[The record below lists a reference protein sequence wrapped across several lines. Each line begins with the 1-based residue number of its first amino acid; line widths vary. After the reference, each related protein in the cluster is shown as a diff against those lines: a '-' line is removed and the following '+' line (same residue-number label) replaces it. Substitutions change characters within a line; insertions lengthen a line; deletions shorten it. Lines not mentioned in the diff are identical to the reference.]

1 MSSITIESNITQIE
15 GGFTKLAIKT
25 TGDDMPS
32 EVFAIE
38 VLPAS
43 KDPMAVPYRFSHACK
58 LTDLIELPA
67 EQDPD
72 KCYFRTD
79 DIEMIFDTVDIALR
93 TQNILRSDIN
103 KLVVS
108 YNNMND
114 PEMIGSTVTIS
125 GYTEGETEMLNR
137 VYYSGNNVNG

>member
-43 KDPMAVPYRFSHACK
+43 KDPMAVPYRFSHVCK
-58 LTDLIELPA
+58 LTDLMELPA

-125 GYTEGETEMLNR
+125 GYTEGEIEMLNS

>member
-25 TGDDMPS
+25 AGDDMPS

-43 KDPMAVPYRFSHACK
+43 KDPMAVPYRFSHVCK
-58 LTDLIELPA
+58 LTDLMELPA
-67 EQDPD
+67 EQDPE

-93 TQNILRSDIN
+93 TNQILRSDIN

-114 PEMIGSTVTIS
+114 PEMVGSTVTIS

>member
-15 GGFTKLAIKT
+15 GGFIKLAVKT

-38 VLPAS
+38 ILPAS
-43 KDPMAVPYRFSHACK
+43 KDPMAVPYRFSHVCK
-58 LTDLIELPA
+58 LTDLIELPP

-79 DIEMIFDTVDIALR
+79 DIEMIFDTIDIALR
-93 TQNILRSDIN
+93 TNQILRSDIN
-103 KLVVS
+103 KLVVA

-137 VYYSGNNVNG
+137 VYYNGNDING

>member
-15 GGFTKLAIKT
+15 GGFTKLTVKT

-32 EVFAIE
+32 EIFAIE

-43 KDPMAVPYRFSHACK
+43 KDPMAVPYRFSHVCK
-58 LTDLIELPA
+58 LTDLMELPA
-67 EQDPD
+67 EQDPE

-93 TQNILRSDIN
+93 TNQILRSDIN

-114 PEMIGSTVTIS
+114 PEMVGSTVTIS

>member
-32 EVFAIE
+32 EVFVIE

-43 KDPMAVPYRFSHACK
+43 KDPLAVPYRFSHVCK
-58 LTDLIELPA
+58 LTDLMELPA
-67 EQDPD
+67 EQDPE

-93 TQNILRSDIN
+93 TNQILRSDIN

>member
-43 KDPMAVPYRFSHACK
+43 KDPMAVPYRFSHVCK
-58 LTDLIELPA
+58 LTDLMELPA
-67 EQDPD
+67 EQDPE

-93 TQNILRSDIN
+93 TNQILRSDIN

-114 PEMIGSTVTIS
+114 PEMVGSTVTIS

>member
-38 VLPAS
+38 VLPVS
-43 KDPMAVPYRFSHACK
+43 KDPMAVPYRFSHVCK
-58 LTDLIELPA
+58 LTDLMELPA
-67 EQDPD
+67 EQNPD

-79 DIEMIFDTVDIALR
+79 DIEMIFDTIDIALR

>member
-43 KDPMAVPYRFSHACK
+43 KDPMAVPYRFSHVCK
-58 LTDLIELPA
+58 LTDLMELPA

-108 YNNMND
+108 YNNLND

>member
-43 KDPMAVPYRFSHACK
+43 KDPMAVPYRFSHVCK
-58 LTDLIELPA
+58 LTDLMELPA

-114 PEMIGSTVTIS
+114 TEMIGSTVTIS

>member
-1 MSSITIESNITQIE
+1 MSSITIESTISPIE
-15 GGFTKLAIKT
+15 GGYTKLNVKT

-43 KDPMAVPYRFSHACK
+43 RDACAVPYRFSHVCK
-58 LTDLIELPA
+58 LTDLTELPA
-67 EQDPD
+67 EQDPEY
-72 KCYFRTD
+72 CYFRTD
-79 DIEMIFDTVDIALR
+79 DIEMIFDNVSIAVR
-93 TQNILRSDIN
+93 TDEILRSDIN

-114 PEMIGSTVTIS
+114 PEVIGSTITIG
-125 GYTEGETEMLNR
+125 GYTEGQTESLNSA
-137 VYYSGNNVNG
+137 YYNGHSVIG

>member
-1 MSSITIESNITQIE
+1 MSAITIESNITQIE
-15 GGFTKLAIKT
+15 GGFTKLTVKT
-25 TGDDMPS
+25 TGDAMPS
-32 EVFAIE
+32 EIFAIE

-43 KDPMAVPYRFSHACK
+43 KDPLAVPYRFSHVCK
-58 LTDLIELPA
+58 LTDLMELPA
-67 EQDPD
+67 EQDPE

-93 TQNILRSDIN
+93 TNQILRSDIN

-114 PEMIGSTVTIS
+114 PEMVGSTVTIS

>member
-43 KDPMAVPYRFSHACK
+43 KDPMAVPYRFSHVCK
-58 LTDLIELPA
+58 LTDLMELPA

-93 TQNILRSDIN
+93 TQSILRSDIN

>member
-43 KDPMAVPYRFSHACK
+43 KDPMAVPYRFSHVCK
-58 LTDLIELPA
+58 LTDLMELPA
-67 EQDPD
+67 EQNPD

>member
-43 KDPMAVPYRFSHACK
+43 KDPMAVSYRFSHVCK
-58 LTDLIELPA
+58 LTDLMELPA

-93 TQNILRSDIN
+93 IQNILRSDIN

>member
-32 EVFAIE
+32 KVFAIE

-43 KDPMAVPYRFSHACK
+43 KDPMAVPYRFSHVCK
-58 LTDLIELPA
+58 LTDLMELPA
-67 EQDPD
+67 EQDPE

-93 TQNILRSDIN
+93 TNQILRSDIN

-114 PEMIGSTVTIS
+114 PEMVGSTVTIS

>member
-43 KDPMAVPYRFSHACK
+43 KDPMAVPYRFSHVCK
-58 LTDLIELPA
+58 LTDLMELPA
-67 EQDPD
+67 EQDPY

-125 GYTEGETEMLNR
+125 GYTEGEIEMLNR

>member
-43 KDPMAVPYRFSHACK
+43 KDPMAVPYRFSHVCK
-58 LTDLIELPA
+58 LTDLMELPA

-125 GYTEGETEMLNR
+125 GYTEGEIEMLNR

>member
-38 VLPAS
+38 LLPAS
-43 KDPMAVPYRFSHACK
+43 KDPMAVPYRFSHVCK
-58 LTDLIELPA
+58 LTDLMELPA
-67 EQDPD
+67 EQDHD

>member
-25 TGDDMPS
+25 AGDDMPS

-43 KDPMAVPYRFSHACK
+43 KDPMAVPYRFSHVCK
-58 LTDLIELPA
+58 LTDLMELPA

-125 GYTEGETEMLNR
+125 GYTEGEIEMLNR

>member
-1 MSSITIESNITQIE
+1 MSFITIESNITQIE

-43 KDPMAVPYRFSHACK
+43 KDPMAVPYRFSHVCK
-58 LTDLIELPA
+58 LTDLMELPA

>member
-43 KDPMAVPYRFSHACK
+43 KDPMAVPYRFSHVCK

-137 VYYSGNNVNG
+137 VYFSGNNVNG

>member
-15 GGFTKLAIKT
+15 GGFTKLTVKT

-43 KDPMAVPYRFSHACK
+43 KDPMAVPYRFSHVCK
-58 LTDLIELPA
+58 LTDLMELQA
-67 EQDPD
+67 EQDPE

-93 TQNILRSDIN
+93 TNQILRSDIN